1 MEQTT
6 LDTPQYFLYGGRKRI
21 MFHSQSY
28 LDRLTKNPAS
38 AYKEFKDSGH
48 WFHWT
53 NAEEVGS
60 DIKKWLSSS

>member
-1 MEQTT
+1 
-6 LDTPQYFLYGGRKRI
+6 